1 MNFYE
6 CVKDF
11 KDFMKCAAKMKRD
24 WLSQGANSNRCL
36 WITEELSEILLVS
49 MEGIDIY

>member
-11 KDFMKCAAKMKRD
+11 KDFMKCAVKVKRE
-24 WLSQGANSNRCL
+24 WLSQGANPHSDCD
-36 WITEELSEILLVS
+36 LLRS
-49 MEGIDIY
+49 